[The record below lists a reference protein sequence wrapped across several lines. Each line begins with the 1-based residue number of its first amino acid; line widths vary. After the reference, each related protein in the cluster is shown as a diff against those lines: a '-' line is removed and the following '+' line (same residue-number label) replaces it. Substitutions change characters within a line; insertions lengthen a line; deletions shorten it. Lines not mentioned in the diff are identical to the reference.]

1 MSRDG
6 HHARR
11 AWAVWLLAGASW
23 AAEPTPGAVAADPA
37 GRAEAD
43 GSRLWSALQ
52 SKLQLVK
59 LQLTRSPAVQRVQQG
74 DHAVAKQRL
83 ADAQLAY
90 ERAAVE
96 AGAGRQDAAIKLL
109 DQALRDI
116 VAASNLVPDPA
127 QAAARVRSQ
136 NQELRAAIRMF
147 HALHK
152 GLSSRMGSIKL
163 HAPSVGADIDR
174 IDGMVE
180 RADALLAGGQQQE
193 ANLLLSDAHQ
203 MVVSALNRMLTAE
216 TIVYAL
222 KFDSP
227 AEEFRHEL
235 ARNQSLE
242 ELVPIAL
249 ARLNVSTDAAALAER
264 YVRLSRGLVDAAQR
278 QTGDGN
284 YRGALK
290 SLQDAT
296 NHLERA
302 LRIAGLVVPQS
313 PEIKP

>member
-1 MSRDG
+1 MSRLG
-6 HHARR
+6 HGAKR
-11 AWAVWLLAGASW
+11 AWAVWLLAGASC
-23 AAEPTPGAVAADPA
+23 AAEPLPGVVADDPA

-43 GSRLWSALQ
+43 GSGLRSALQ

-59 LQLTRSPAVQRVQQG
+59 LQLTRSPAVQRVQQS
-74 DHAVAKQRL
+74 DHALAKQKL
-83 ADAQLAY
+83 ADARVAY
-90 ERAAVE
+90 DQAEVQAVE
-96 AGAGRQDAAIKLL
+96 GRQDAAIKLL
-109 DQALRDI
+109 DHALREI

-127 QAAARVRSQ
+127 QEAVRVRGQ
-136 NQELRAAIRMF
+136 NQALREAIRMF
-147 HALHK
+147 HGLHK
-152 GLSSRMGSIKL
+152 GLSSRMASIKL
-163 HAPSVGADIDR
+163 HAPSVGADIDK

-180 RADALLAGGQQQE
+180 RADALLANGQQSQ
-193 ANLLLSDAHQ
+193 ANVLLSDAHRI
-203 MVVSALNRMLTAE
+203 VVSALNRMLSAE
-216 TIVYAL
+216 TIIYEL

-235 ARNQSLE
+235 ARNRSLE

-249 ARLNVSTDAAALAER
+249 TRLNVASEAAALAER
-264 YVRLSRGLVDAAQR
+264 YMRLSRGLSDAAQK
-278 QTGDGN
+278 QAGDGN
-284 YRGALK
+284 YPAALK

>member
-1 MSRDG
+1 MSRVA
-6 HHARR
+6 HRARR

-23 AAEPTPGAVAADPA
+23 AAEPVPAVVAADPA
-37 GRAEAD
+37 GRVAAD
-43 GSRLWSALQ
+43 GARLRSALQ

-74 DHAVAKQRL
+74 DHLLAKQKL
-83 ADAQLAY
+83 AEAQAAY
-90 ERAAVE
+90 QRAEVE
-96 AGAGRQDAAIKLL
+96 AGAGRQDEAIKLL

-180 RADALLAGGQQQE
+180 RADAMMAGGQQQE

-203 MVVSALNRMLTAE
+203 IVVSALNRMLTAE
-216 TIVYAL
+216 TIVYEL

-227 AEEFRHEL
+227 ADEFRHEL
-235 ARNQSLE
+235 ARNQSFE

-249 ARLNVSTDAAALAER
+249 ARLNVSTEAATLAER
-264 YVRLSRGLVDAAQR
+264 YVRLSRELADAAQR
-278 QTGDGN
+278 QAGDGN
-284 YRGALK
+284 YRAALK